1 MAHRENW
8 YENAVIYALD
18 VESFIDANGDGIGD
32 FTGLT
37 NRLDYLAG
45 LGVTCLWLLPCYP
58 TPNRDNG
65 YDVSDYYGIDPRLGT
80 LGDYAEFLREAES
93 RGIRVLMDLVVQH
106 TSDKHPWFKAARA
119 DRGSPYRSYYIWR
132 DEPPDNPQ
140 HDQIVYLASEQ
151 STAPWTYLDDAGAW
165 YLHHFYDFEPDLN
178 IDNIAVRHEI
188 EQMLTYWLQLGVDGF
203 RIDAAPYLGTTDASP
218 DAAHS
223 VTHDILRDL
232 RSVVVA
238 NRGTAVLLG
247 EVDARPDQLADYFG
261 GGHEL
266 QMLFNFYLNN
276 YLFLALASQEAE
288 AIVRA
293 FETLPSVPDGGQWVN
308 WVRNYDELDLERL
321 STHER
326 EIVYRQF
333 APRKDMRIYDRG
345 IRRRLPPMVNGDQR
359 CIRLAYSLMF
369 SLPGTPCLFMGEEIG
384 MGEDLAL
391 PGRNS
396 VRTPMQWSAGPNG
409 GFSRADSERLI
420 RPVIDSGHFGYKKVN
435 VADQRTNPESLLNW
449 MRTLIWVRRE
459 TPEIGS
465 GTCTFLEIDNPA
477 VLVHRFEHDGR
488 NVLIVHNLSG
498 ATVEVTLD
506 LGHLADAG
514 FITILSSSTVE
525 SPKRGKSLELEPW
538 GYRWYRIGD
547 TLR

>member
-1 MAHRENW
+1 MTHQEHW
-8 YENAVIYALD
+8 HKNAIIYALD
-18 VESFIDANGDGIGD
+18 VESFIDADGDGIGD

-106 TSDKHPWFKAARA
+106 TSDEHPWFKAARA
-119 DRGSPYRSYYIWR
+119 DRDSPYRSYYIWR
-132 DEPPDNPQ
+132 DEPPDSPQ
-140 HDQIVYLASEQ
+140 HEQIVYLASEQ

-178 IDNIAVRHEI
+178 MDNIAVRHEV
-188 EQMLTYWLQLGVDGF
+188 EQMMTYWLQLGVDGF

-218 DAAHS
+218 TAAHAA
-223 VTHDILRDL
+223 THEILRDF
-232 RSVVVA
+232 RSLVST
-238 NRGTAVLLG
+238 NRGNAVLLG

-261 GGHEL
+261 DGHEL

-276 YLFLALASQEAE
+276 YLFLALASREAE
-288 AIVRA
+288 PIVRA
-293 FETLPSVPDGGQWVN
+293 FETLPSIPNGGQWVN

-321 STHER
+321 SSHER

-333 APRKDMRIYDRG
+333 SPREEMRIYERG
-345 IRRRLPPMVNGDQR
+345 IRRRLPPMVKGDQR

-384 MGEDLAL
+384 MGEDLQL

-409 GFSRADSERLI
+409 GFSRADAERLV
-420 RPVIDSGHFGYKKVN
+420 RPVISSGHFGYKKVN
-435 VADQRTNPESLLNW
+435 VAVQRTDPKSLLSW

-465 GTCTFLEIDNPA
+465 GTCTFMEIDNPA
-477 VLVHRFEHDGR
+477 VLAHRFEHDGH
-488 NVLIVHNLSG
+488 NVLIVHNLSSE
-498 ATVEVTLD
+498 TVEATLD

-514 FITILSSSTVE
+514 FITILSSSIVE

-538 GYRWYRIGD
+538 GYRWYRLGD